1 MTSDLVHGQAEVVVA
16 APGPGRTPAEAGL
29 LRLAG
34 AEREAG
40 GRHHGAGGLVL
51 ALHTVPVSAVDHV
64 EAAESCLGM
73 LVPVTHSVLSDALAQ
88 AAPEAI
94 TLVRQFCAS
103 ILTLE
108 DKTIASVEQNIHVE
122 L

>member
-1 MTSDLVHGQAEVVVA
+1 MNINEDKTGDLVRGQAEVVVT
-16 APGPGRTPAEAGL
+16 APGPGRAPAEAGL

-40 GRHHGAGGLVL
+40 GRHHGTGGLVL
-51 ALHTVPVSAVDHV
+51 ALHTVPVSAGSHV
-64 EAAESCLGM
+64 EAESYQGM
-73 LVPVTHSVLSDALAQ
+73 LVPVTHSVLGDALAQ

-94 TLVRQFCAS
+94 ALIRQICTG

-108 DKTIASVEQNIHVE
+108 DKTSSGTKY
-122 L
+122 

>member
-1 MTSDLVHGQAEVVVA
+1 MTSDLVHGQAEVVIA

-40 GRHHGAGGLVL
+40 GGHHGAGGLVL

-64 EAAESCLGM
+64 EAAESCQGM
-73 LVPVTHSVLSDALAQ
+73 LVPVTHSVLGDALAQ
-88 AAPEAI
+88 AAPEAV
-94 TLVRQFCAS
+94 TLIRQICTG
-103 ILTLE
+103 ILTL
-108 DKTIASVEQNIHVE
+108 KTRR
-122 L
+122 